1 MIDSAVFVTHPTQS
15 RVFFFFFLILVDLA
29 NSIPQTVKEAVREM
43 DVDGGS

>member
-15 RVFFFFFLILVDLA
+15 RVFFFLILVDLA
-29 NSIPQTVKEAVREM
+29 NSIPQTVKEPVREM

>member
-15 RVFFFFFLILVDLA
+15 RVFFFFLILVDLA
-29 NSIPQTVKEAVREM
+29 NSIPQTVKEPVREM